1 MSSSGSPLT
10 RRELREREAA
20 RLAEQERAAAAAA
33 APEAGQATPP
43 RGVGRATGSPA
54 TPAPAARATPAAPAT
69 P

>member
-20 RLAEQERAAAAAA
+20 RLAEQERAASAAA

-43 RGVGRATGSPA
+43 RGVGRAAGGSQAPARPA
-54 TPAPAARATPAAPAT
+54 TST
-69 P
+69 